1 MPSDIFLHRIQR
13 FIQLF
18 HGRPCSPSDQDN
30 FTSYFWLKVLI
41 PRIASGLNVKFA
53 IFPVENSKTFTV
65 GIFYT
70 ITAAINLR
78 INSYGFSKTG
88 KINGLPLF
96 AR

>member
-53 IFPVENSKTFTV
+53 IFPVETFQDIYCRDFLHYHC
-65 GIFYT
+65 GNKFED
-70 ITAAINLR
+70 
-78 INSYGFSKTG
+78 K
-88 KINGLPLF
+88 
-96 AR
+96 